1 MADRSRLFLPE
12 KTSSFRPNP
21 GQQKAIRLLTGPQR
35 HTLLAGGARSGKT
48 FLLTKALVTRAINA
62 PGSRHV
68 ILRHRANA
76 VWASIGLD
84 TLPKV
89 MSVCFPG
96 VPYKKG
102 NPQSPYFVIE
112 GSEIWLGGLDEQ
124 ERVEKILG
132 QEFSTIYLNECSE
145 IRFTSV
151 LVARTRLAQKIAVR
165 ESPDKFLTQRA
176 YYDLNPAGS
185 NHWTNR
191 EFGNGVD
198 PVSGRPLANPDNFR
212 RLFVNPEDNA
222 ENLTPD
228 YLEELRNLPEKQRR
242 RFYEGAYVSEIA
254 GALWTYEELESWR
267 VEESEIPTLTRI
279 IVAVDPSGAAGKEDV
294 RSDEIGIIVAG
305 KGVDGRLYILADYS
319 LRDGPD
325 AWARA
330 AIRAYHIYQADAIVG
345 EVNFGKAMVE
355 YTIRSIDPTVPIR
368 QVTASR
374 AKHVRAEPIS
384 NLYRQD
390 KARHVGRF
398 PNLEDQLVNFSV
410 SGYIGEKSPDRAD
423 AMIWAAT
430 DLMLEAERPRLAFG

>member
-1 MADRSRLFLPE
+1 MADRSKLFLP
-12 KTSSFRPNP
+12 KTTSSFKPNP
-21 GQQKAIRLLTGPQR
+21 GQEKAIKLLTGRQR

-48 FLLTKALVTRAINA
+48 FLLTKALITRAINA

-68 ILRHRANA
+68 ILRLKANA

-102 NPQSPYFVIE
+102 NPQSPYFVVQ
-112 GSEIWLGGLDEQ
+112 GSEIWLGGLDEK
-124 ERVEKILG
+124 ERVDKILG
-132 QEFSTIYLNECSE
+132 QEFATIYLNECSQ
-145 IRFTSV
+145 IPYSSV
-151 LVARTRLAQKIAVR
+151 LVARTRLAQQIPTLR
-165 ESPDKFLTQRA
+165 GQDHFLSQRA

-198 PVSGRPLANPDNFR
+198 PVSGRPLTNPENFK
-212 RLFVNPEDNA
+212 RLFVNPEENA
-222 ENLTPD
+222 ENLSSD

-242 RFYEGAYVSEIA
+242 RFYEGTYLNEVE

-267 VEESEIPTLTRI
+267 VSADEVPTLERI

-294 RSDEIGIIVAG
+294 RSDEIGIVVAG
-305 KGVDGRLYILADYS
+305 KGTDGRLYIIADCS

-325 AWARA
+325 VWART
-330 AIRAYHIYQADAIVG
+330 AINAYHRYGADAIVG
-345 EVNFGKAMVE
+345 EVNYGKAMVE
-355 YTIRSIDPTVPIR
+355 YTIRSIDPSVPVR

-374 AKHVRAEPIS
+374 GKHVRAEPIS

-390 KARHVGRF
+390 RARHIGRF
-398 PNLEDQLVNFSV
+398 PNLEDQLVNFAV
-410 SGYIGEKSPDRAD
+410 TGYVGEKSPDRAD

-430 DLMLEAERPRLAFG
+430 DLMLEAERPRLVFG